1 MPNNKL
7 VALEEKIAHLQYQ
20 LDELNMA
27 VFRQSETIDKLR
39 KRMQELNEN
48 ITNSK
53 DVQSGQDAISDDR
66 PPHY

>member
-1 MPNNKL
+1 MSNNKL
-7 VALEEKIAHLQYQ
+7 IALEEKVAHLQYQ
-20 LDELNMA
+20 LDELNMV

-53 DVQSGQDAISDDR
+53 EAQSDQDIISNDR

>member
-1 MPNNKL
+1 MSNNKL
-7 VALEEKIAHLQYQ
+7 IALEEKVAHLQYQ
-20 LDELNMA
+20 LDELNMV

-53 DVQSGQDAISDDR
+53 EAQSDQDIIGDDR